1 MTILSKTCAKCRCD
15 KDPSDFHKDTKR
27 KDGLRCYCKK
37 CAIDLTKQHR
47 LDNLDL
53 EKERNYK
60 AEWRKKNPQLN
71 REIRSRWYYKH
82 RELAKMLSR
91 TWYYNNPLKVYAY
104 HVKKYALNPEVAKAN
119 ATNWN
124 RANPLKVAAI
134 RHSRRAQKS
143 KSESFTHRQIETMLV
158 NQMNK
163 CVYCCSDL
171 TRYHIDHIVPL
182 KLGGGNNIEN
192 IQILCPRCNLR
203 KGAKHPDLFRKLINA
218 TS

>member
-27 KDGLRCYCKK
+27 KDELGCYCKK

-60 AEWRKKNPQLN
+60 AGWRKKNPQLN

-91 TWYYNNPLKVYAY
+91 TWYCN
-104 HVKKYALNPEVAKAN
+104 
-119 ATNWN
+119 
-124 RANPLKVAAI
+124 NPLKVAAI